1 MRTTESFNNSGPGTC
16 KMKPRMEGD
25 VMGSV
30 KMMSLMAPK
39 PASKQAGKDSKG
51 QITDDD
57 DSDAQAM
64 WQMNVKV
71 TSWALTTTKNAVKT

>member
-1 MRTTESFNNSGPGTC
+1 
-16 KMKPRMEGD
+16 MKPRMEGD

-71 TSWALTTTKNAVKT
+71 TSWALTKTNNAVKT

>member
-1 MRTTESFNNSGPGTC
+1 MALHGLE
-16 KMKPRMEGD
+16 
-25 VMGSV
+25 
-30 KMMSLMAPK
+30 MSLMAPK
-39 PASKQAGKDSKG
+39 PVSKQAF
-51 QITDDD
+51 QVAITDDD